1 MNELRLASNEGAYAS
16 LKLMKHN
23 CYINLPSVGTQP
35 AVTQAV
41 QTLNVT
47 IRYKEIISLAAGLE
61 KRMKQGQ
68 KVLF

>member
-1 MNELRLASNEGAYAS
+1 
-16 LKLMKHN
+16 MKRH

-35 AVTQAV
+35 VVTQAV

-61 KRMKQGQ
+61 KRMNQGQ